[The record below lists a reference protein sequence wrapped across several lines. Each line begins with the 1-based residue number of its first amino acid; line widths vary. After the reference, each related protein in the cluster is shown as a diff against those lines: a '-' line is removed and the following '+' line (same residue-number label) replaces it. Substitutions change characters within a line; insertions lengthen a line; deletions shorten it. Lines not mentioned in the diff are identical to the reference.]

1 MNYDAPN
8 AFYDAPNAFYDMASP
23 NPTTPPKAMKK
34 IKLSLQSK
42 TPLQLHAFADHH
54 GTQVDGAPSVYTSL
68 IPIKADY
75 DDLLEEFDERI
86 ADVATKQTA
95 LDEAVLLLEQKRVEV
110 ENALR
115 SRANRVETIANGDE
129 AIIVGAGFEV
139 ANSTAGS
146 VGELPAPQNLKVT
159 MSEISGRLDV
169 RWQRI
174 KGAKSYIVECRT
186 HGATPGAWQQAKLCT
201 AAKCSIT
208 GLTAG
213 QEYAFRVRALG
224 AAGEGPWSDEAVK
237 MSA

>member
-8 AFYDAPNAFYDMASP
+8 AFYDAPNAFYDMAALP
-23 NPTTPPKAMKK
+23 PTTPPKAMKK
-34 IKLSLQSK
+34 IKLSLQTK
-42 TPLQLHAFADHH
+42 TAPQLHAFAEHH
-54 GTQVDGAPSVYTSL
+54 GTQVDAAPLVYTSL

-86 ADVATKQTA
+86 TDVATKQTA

-115 SRANRVETIANGDE
+115 SRAGRVEVIANGVV
-129 AIIVGAGFEV
+129 AIIVGGGFEV

-146 VGELPAPQNLKVT
+146 VGELPAPQNVKVT
-159 MSEISGRLDV
+159 MNEISGRLDI
-169 RWQRI
+169 RWKRI

-186 HGATPGAWQQAKLCT
+186 HGVTPGAWQQAKLCT
-201 AAKCSIT
+201 AAKCSVT
-208 GLTAG
+208 GLIPG

-237 MSA
+237 MAA